1 MTMAIHIN
9 DDAKSYIARNGNTI
23 YFDDYPTIGT
33 CVGDIKFPPS
43 VKVGIPREPSKFE
56 ATKIDGITVY
66 LPKDVQYNRNLT
78 IKLKKSLGK
87 YQLVIDGWKYV

>member
-1 MTMAIHIN
+1 MAIHISA
-9 DDAKSYIARNGNTI
+9 DAKSYIAKNGNTI

-43 VKVGIPREPSKFE
+43 VKLGTPKDSSKFE
-56 ATKIDGITVY
+56 VTKIDTVIIY
-66 LPKDVQYNRNLT
+66 LPKDIQYNRDLT
-78 IKLKKSLGK
+78 IKLKKTLGK